1 MAYKMNLEQFMVT
14 ENKEHLVMIE
24 SIKKKD
30 KKFADR
36 QESTWRSSSWPKLKQ
51 LEPQNKQ
58 NNT

>member
-1 MAYKMNLEQFMVT
+1 MNLEQFMVT

-36 QESTWRSSSWPKLKQ
+36 QEST
-51 LEPQNKQ
+51 
-58 NNT
+58 